1 MAICTAEDE
10 DARPAHL
17 FRCGDL
23 YAASIDPTG
32 ANIPRN
38 GCYEGWKH
46 VTEFQLSVHEVVPAP
61 SIRSRSSAVSARTAT
76 TSGATLPCSL
86 SDCDCKRLSGLAQ
99 REMQDFDSFD

>member
-1 MAICTAEDE
+1 MAVYTAGDE

-23 YAASIDPTG
+23 YAVSIDPTG

-46 VTEFQLSVHEVVPAP
+46 VTEFQLGVHEVVPAP
-61 SIRSRSSAVSARTAT
+61 INPEPILGGIRACGYYVWSDASGNPTGT
-76 TSGATLPCSL
+76 T
-86 SDCDCKRLSGLAQ
+86 Q
-99 REMQDFDSFD
+99 